1 MSSSIEGIDNLI
13 NLEELTLKINK
24 NIKNISKLGFLN
36 KLNKL
41 IIINAISIINI
52 NFIRKLKNLQKLEL
66 YKFQKLK
73 DFSPLEDT
81 FIYDIY
87 FEDCKYLVDLYFIH
101 KMKYIDIIC
110 IDTCVNLN
118 HISPILDKS
127 SLRKLYWYD
136 SNLKDEVINNILYI
150 FGKTKNKY
158 LEIYN
163 SKSENIDI
171 T

>member
-1 MSSSIEGIDNLI
+1 
-13 NLEELTLKINK
+13 
-24 NIKNISKLGFLN
+24 
-36 KLNKL
+36 
-41 IIINAISIINI
+41 
-52 NFIRKLKNLQKLEL
+52 
-66 YKFQKLK
+66 
-73 DFSPLEDT
+73 
-81 FIYDIY
+81 
-87 FEDCKYLVDLYFIH
+87 
-101 KMKYIDIIC
+101 MKYIDIIC